1 MFTKVAI
8 VRKIISSIIMSL
20 FLSLVLLL
28 IHGYTSFFVYFI
40 YAAIGSLIIG
50 VPFSIVTDLILSK
63 KKMSISYLLMGLILH
78 LVFAGIIVILFIF
91 VESDDVYPNVLV
103 NSVFGAA
110 AGLWLVDSILKGI
123 HIRR

>member
-8 VRKIISSIIMSL
+8 VRKVISGILMSL
-20 FLSLVLLL
+20 ILSLVLLL

-40 YAAIGSLIIG
+40 YFLIGTFVIG

-63 KKMSISYLLMGLILH
+63 KKMSISYLLQGLVLH
-78 LVFAGIIVILFIF
+78 LVFAGIIVFLLTFT
-91 VESDDVYPNVLV
+91 ESDDMYPNVLI

-110 AGLWLVDSILKGI
+110 VGLWLVDSFLKKI
-123 HIRR
+123 PLNN